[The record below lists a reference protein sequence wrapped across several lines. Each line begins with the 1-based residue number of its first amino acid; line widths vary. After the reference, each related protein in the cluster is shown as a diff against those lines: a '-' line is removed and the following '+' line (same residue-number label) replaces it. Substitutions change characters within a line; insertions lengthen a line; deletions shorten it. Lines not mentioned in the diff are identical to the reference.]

1 MLKIRINL
9 YKADGSLL
17 DAYEFAPGY
26 TKSGKFDSNT
36 QKVLE
41 RSITSVGD
49 GGTMHVQEVK

>member
-9 YKADGSLL
+9 YKEDGSLL
-17 DAYEFAPGY
+17 DAYEFTPVY

-41 RSITSVGD
+41 RSIASVGF